1 MRALIFAL
9 GLSACAPVTPAT
21 ITPTEARGLA
31 MLRDLRATDPCEADL
46 LCSEVR
52 RGNPR

>member
-1 MRALIFAL
+1 MR
-9 GLSACAPVTPAT
+9 APVTPTT

-31 MLRDLRATDPCEADL
+31 MLHDLRAADPCEADL